1 MTNDEIIKKLRDEWQ
16 YMSGSQRSQTRVNR
30 TGEVFTPDWLVDQM
44 LNEIPAEFYKDEIF
58 TDTSCGDGQILV
70 GVVIKKLGAG
80 LTIEQALES
89 IRGVDFEDSNV
100 LLARTR
106 LSCGSDELYKILE
119 RNITQ
124 GDSLQTNTVLEFS

>member
-106 LSCGSDELYKILE
+106 LSCGLDELYKILE